1 MNALDINIYFQE
13 KYKRLCVLASAGG
26 ALPKYLLDDNSSEL
40 DEDQISNINYINKA
54 LYGFPKKFK
63 IGRNPI
69 LPTILKYQYPD
80 IYINETIDEDYN
92 FTSRYNIE
100 LALLANNEPPPLS
113 DNDEFS
119 DYFSNFDD
127 LASKG
132 FFVYDKLNIN
142 YSEDDC
148 FILASYPIYDNNN
161 IEHRNY
167 YNEIRSYLEF
177 SPKLRVPIIE
187 RYSNTIHKDSFK
199 PINLIELLNST

>member
-13 KYKRLCVLASAGG
+13 KYRRLCVLASAGG
-26 ALPKYLLDDNSSEL
+26 ALPKYLLDDNSLEL
-40 DEDQISNINYINKA
+40 DEDNISNINYINKA
-54 LYGFPKKFK
+54 LYEFPKNFK

-69 LPTILKYQYPD
+69 LPNILKYQYPD
-80 IYINETIDEDYN
+80 IYINENIDEDYN
-92 FTSRYNIE
+92 FTSRYNMDFE
-100 LALLANNEPPPLS
+100 LLDNNEPNTNLDHS
-113 DNDEFS
+113 EFS

-142 YSEDDC
+142 YPEDDN
-148 FILASYPIYDNNN
+148 FILVSYPIYDNNN
-161 IEHRNY
+161 IEHRNF

-187 RYSNTIHKDSFK
+187 RYSNTIHKNSFK
-199 PINLIELLNST
+199 TINLIELLNST